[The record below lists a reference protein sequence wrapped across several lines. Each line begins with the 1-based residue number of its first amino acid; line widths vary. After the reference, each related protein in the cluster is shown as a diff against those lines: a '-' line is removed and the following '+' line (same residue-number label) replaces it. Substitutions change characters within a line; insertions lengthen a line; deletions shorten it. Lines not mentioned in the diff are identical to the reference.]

1 MDHLNQKLIDIKENM
16 LIEKPIAEGDVVS
29 IKLINGDELIAR
41 LEKDDHNGITI
52 NRPLALTMSSGGL
65 GMIPWVFL
73 GAKESMTLKREHVF
87 VMIPSK
93 KDAADQYMQ
102 GTTGIALS

>member
-1 MDHLNQKLIDIKENM
+1 MLIDKGISV
-16 LIEKPIAEGDVVS
+16 GDVVS

-41 LEKDDHNGITI
+41 LESDDQNGVTI
-52 NRPLALTMSSGGL
+52 DRPLALTMSNGGL

-73 GAKESMTLKREHVF
+73 GGKSVMTLKREHIF
-87 VMIPSK
+87 VIVPSK

-102 GTTGIALS
+102 GTTGIALA